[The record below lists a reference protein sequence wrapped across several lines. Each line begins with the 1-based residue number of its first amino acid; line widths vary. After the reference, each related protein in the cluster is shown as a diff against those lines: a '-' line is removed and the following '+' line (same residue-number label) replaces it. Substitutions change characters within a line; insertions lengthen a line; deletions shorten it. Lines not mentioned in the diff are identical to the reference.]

1 MSLKKDI
8 LWRVAVVYL
17 AILVL
22 GALIIGRVIYLQ
34 FFEADKWKEQSK
46 KVAYKNVTVEADRGT
61 IRAADGRPLAISVP
75 YYEVRVDFLSNALDQ
90 SLLTRKIDSLSL
102 CLSNLF
108 KDRSPYQYKQ
118 ALLNARKKKN
128 RYYLLKRDVTYEQL
142 KELKTFPV
150 FRRGQFKGGF
160 ISIKEDKRIK
170 PYGILAARTLGYTTK
185 GNSGNIVGIEGA
197 FDHYLKGV
205 EGVRLMRRV
214 PGGVWI
220 PVSDDNEINPKDGK
234 DVITTIDV
242 NLQDVA
248 ENALYRQLVKHDAQF
263 GTAVLM
269 EVETGHVKAIS
280 NLKKIGEDNYR
291 EAFNYAVG
299 QSIEPG
305 STFKLPALMT
315 AIEDGFVDLDDTLNT
330 GNGRIKYYDHV
341 VEDTKEGGYG
351 VLTVKEILEVSS
363 NVGVSKIINRYYK
376 DRPHRF
382 VDRLYSMRL
391 NEPLGLR
398 IKGEGEPDI
407 KYPGEKYWSGLSL
420 PMMSFGYEVRLT
432 PLQILTFYNAVANN
446 GRMVK
451 PTFVTEIRKHGEV
464 YDKFDVDVLS
474 PSICSFST
482 IKKAKAMLEGVVQN
496 GTAKNLQDANYKI
509 AGKTGTAQIANEKYG
524 YEVDSKVSYMASF
537 VGYFPADNPA
547 YSCIVLVSAPS
558 RNVYYGNLVAG
569 PVFKEIADKVY
580 ANSPGL
586 QKSVAEKKKHE
597 KADPPYTKT
606 GNFKELK
613 LVLDQFAINNT
624 GEDVTSDW
632 VVTYKR
638 EDYVDLLNLN
648 VMDDFVP
655 NVKGMGLKD
664 AVFLLENAGLDVLVS
679 GRGTV
684 LDQSITPGA
693 RVEKGERINL
703 TMSIM

>member
-17 AILVL
+17 AVLML
-22 GALIIGRVIYLQ
+22 GALIIGRVVYLQ
-34 FFEADKWKEQSK
+34 FFEADKWKQQSK
-46 KVAYKNVTVEADRGT
+46 EAAYKNVTVEADRGT

-108 KDRSPYQYKQ
+108 NDHSPYQYKQ
-118 ALLNARKKKN
+118 ALLDARKRKN
-128 RYYLLKRDVTYEQL
+128 RFYLLKRNVTYEQL
-142 KELKTFPV
+142 KKLKTFPV

-160 ISIKEDKRIK
+160 ISIKEDKRVK
-170 PYGILAARTLGYTTK
+170 PYGILAARTIGYTTK
-185 GNSGNIVGIEGA
+185 SGIGSIVGIEGA
-197 FDHYLKGV
+197 FDHHLKGV
-205 EGVRLMRRV
+205 EGMRLMRRV

-220 PVSDDNEINPKDGK
+220 PVSDENEIDPKDGK

-248 ENALYRQLVKHDAQF
+248 ESALHRQLVRHDAQF

-280 NLKKIGEDNYR
+280 NLKKVGENNYG
-291 EAFNYAVG
+291 EVFNFAVG

-315 AIEDGFVDLDDTLNT
+315 AIEDGFVDLDDTVDT
-330 GNGRIKYYDHV
+330 GNGRTKYYNHV
-341 VEDTKEGGYG
+341 VEDTEEGGHG

-363 NVGVSKIINRYYK
+363 NIGVSKIIDRYYK

-382 VDRLYSMRL
+382 VDRLYSMNL

-398 IKGEGEPDI
+398 IKGEGDPDI

-420 PMMSFGYEVRLT
+420 PMISFGYEVRLT
-432 PLQILTFYNAVANN
+432 PLQILSFYNAVANN

-451 PTFVTEIRKHGEV
+451 PLFVTEIRKHGEV
-464 YDKFDVDVLS
+464 YEKIDVDVLNS
-474 PSICSFST
+474 SICSFST
-482 IKKAKAMLEGVVQN
+482 IKKARSMLEGVVQN
-496 GTAKNLQDANYKI
+496 GTAQNLRNANYKI
-509 AGKTGTAQIANEKYG
+509 AGKTGTAQIANDKYG
-524 YEVDSKVSYMASF
+524 YAVDSKISYMASF

-547 YSCIVLVSAPS
+547 YSCIVMVSAPS

-580 ANSPGL
+580 ASSPEL
-586 QKSVAEKKKHE
+586 QKPVAEIKKLE
-597 KADPPYTKT
+597 SVDPPYTKT
-606 GNFKELK
+606 GDFNELK
-613 LVLDQFAINNT
+613 LVLDQFDLNYRSK
-624 GEDVTSDW
+624 DVTSDW
-632 VVTYKR
+632 VVSNKH
-638 EDYVDLLNLN
+638 EKHVDLLNLN

-664 AVFLLENAGLDVLVS
+664 AVFLLENAGLDVLVN

-684 LDQSITPGA
+684 KDQSITPGA
-693 RVEKGERINL
+693 RVEKGARVQL